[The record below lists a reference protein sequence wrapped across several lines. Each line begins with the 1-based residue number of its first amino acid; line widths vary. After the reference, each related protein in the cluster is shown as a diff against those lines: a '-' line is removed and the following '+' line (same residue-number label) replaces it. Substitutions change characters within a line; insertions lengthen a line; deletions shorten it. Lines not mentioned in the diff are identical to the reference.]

1 MKGETVKEETLFGHP
16 KYEVES
22 LADTIM
28 RAKEAENTKPELYQA
43 AMKLLGRRQKALGA
57 VLKSVASKRG

>member
-1 MKGETVKEETLFGHP
+1 MSTIEREPKLFGQP

-28 RAKEAENTKPELYQA
+28 RAKEAENTKPDLYEA
-43 AMKLLGRRQKALGA
+43 ALKLLTKRQKALGA
-57 VLKSVASKRG
+57 ILKSVKK